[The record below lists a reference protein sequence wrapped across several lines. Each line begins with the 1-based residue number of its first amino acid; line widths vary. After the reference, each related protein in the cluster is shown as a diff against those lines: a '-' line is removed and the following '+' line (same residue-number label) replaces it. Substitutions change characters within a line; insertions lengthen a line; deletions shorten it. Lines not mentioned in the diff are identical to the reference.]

1 MATAESGYQERPSL
15 IPGAT
20 VWRRGPGPA
29 EQVRVLPDGCMDVIH
44 QRGGE
49 LLVAGPDTVAK
60 LGMSPAGMAY
70 TAIRFGPGTAPGLL
84 GVPAD
89 ELRDQ
94 RVPLS
99 VLWPSARVRRLTEL
113 LDEAADPARALE
125 AAFARNDKPDESWVP
140 SAVELLK
147 ARRPVAEVAAEV
159 GLSERQLHRRGLH
172 LFGYG
177 LKTLSRILRVNAALD
192 LARGGMPF
200 GAVAFTSGYA
210 DQAHLARE
218 VKALAGAPLTE
229 VIR

>member
-1 MATAESGYQERPSL
+1 MGTAESGYRQRPSR
-15 IPGAT
+15 IPAAT
-20 VWRRGPGPA
+20 VWQLGPGA
-29 EQVRVLPDGCMDVIH
+29 GEQFRILPDGCMDVIH
-44 QRGGE
+44 RPGGE

-60 LGMSPAGMAY
+60 LGRSPAGHTY

-89 ELRDQ
+89 ELRDE

-99 VLWPSARVRRLTEL
+99 ALWPSARVRRLTEL
-113 LDEAADPARALE
+113 LDEAADPAGALE
-125 AAFARNDKPDESWVP
+125 AAFERNDKPDEPWVP
-140 SAVELLK
+140 AVV
-147 ARRPVAEVAAEV
+147 ARLRAQRPVAEIAAEV
-159 GLSERQLHRRGLH
+159 NLSERQLHRRGLQ

-200 GAVAFTSGYA
+200 GLVAATSGYA
-210 DQAHLARE
+210 DQAHLSRE
-218 VKALAGAPLTE
+218 VRALAGAPLSE